1 MGAVMQ
7 LDSTRVALRTRAA
20 WPGACA
26 VVSLLCFAL
35 SACSTPTKNDAPSP
49 TPVAAEL
56 APASVAVAAPIHDPA
71 VDAATNEAL
80 AVPASEPKNVA
91 EAVASAVAEENLLSR
106 MRAGFAMSDGTNTN
120 IDREVAWFARNPDYL
135 DRTFRRA
142 ERYLYFIVEELEARK
157 MPMELALLPI
167 VESAFN
173 PVALS
178 NARAAGLWQFIP
190 STGRRYGLEQNQRYD
205 GRRDI
210 VESTRAALDYLQWL
224 ANEFNGDWQHAVAAY
239 NSGEMNVT
247 RAIARNVAKDK
258 PTDFFSLDLPRETRA
273 YVPKLLALRRIVS
286 EPEKY
291 GLEFGHIANQPFF
304 AKVELEGPID
314 IGVAAKLAGLQTDEL
329 LALNP
334 AYYRAVTNSD
344 GPGHL
349 LVPVDHAE
357 QLRAGLAA
365 LLPSQRVPK
374 IYYTVHR
381 GDTISTVARKLGV
394 SQAELSAGNR
404 IQGSTLRVGQELV
417 IDSGATHAA
426 MPARSNDKRKN
437 DDQGAKAIRIA
448 ATEPPAGPRVVTRD
462 PNYVPPPLPPAS
474 RADTQAG
481 MHMVRNGETLSS
493 IARKY
498 GVTASALANE
508 NKLSTTQHLTKGRK
522 LWIPEVSDTK
532 PTLAVS
538 ASSVTQVTDKSN
550 AQPNTSGSGTVQRV
564 SYIVRAGD
572 TLTRI
577 AKMFSVEISQLLTWN
592 KLHSANALVA
602 GQKLVMYVEGGHPG
616 G

>member
-1 MGAVMQ
+1 
-7 LDSTRVALRTRAA
+7 
-20 WPGACA
+20 
-26 VVSLLCFAL
+26 
-35 SACSTPTKNDAPSP
+35 
-49 TPVAAEL
+49 
-56 APASVAVAAPIHDPA
+56 
-71 VDAATNEAL
+71 
-80 AVPASEPKNVA
+80 
-91 EAVASAVAEENLLSR
+91 
-106 MRAGFAMSDGTNTN
+106 
-120 IDREVAWFARNPDYL
+120 
-135 DRTFRRA
+135 
-142 ERYLYFIVEELEARK
+142 

-178 NARAAGLWQFIP
+178 HARAAGLWQFIP
-190 STGRRYGLEQNQRYD
+190 STGKRYGLEQNQQYD

-224 ANEFNGDWQHAVAAY
+224 ANEFNGDWQQAVAAY

-258 PTDFFSLDLPRETRA
+258 STDFFSLDLPRETRA

-286 EPEKY
+286 EPAKY
-291 GLEFGHIANQPFF
+291 GLEFGDMANQPFF

-314 IGVAAKLAGLQTDEL
+314 LGVAAQLAGLPKDEL

-334 AYYRAVTNSD
+334 AYNRAVTNAD
-344 GPGHL
+344 GPGHI

-357 QLRAGLAA
+357 QLRASLAA
-365 LLPSQRVPK
+365 LLPAQRVPK

-381 GDTISTVARKLGV
+381 GDTIASVARKLGV
-394 SQAELSAGNR
+394 TQSELTSGNR
-404 IQGSTLRVGQELV
+404 IQGTALRVGQELV
-417 IDSGATHAA
+417 IDRGNSHAA
-426 MPARSNDKRKN
+426 ATQTNASRKANDRAAN
-437 DDQGAKAIRIA
+437 ALRIA
-448 ATEPPAGPRVVTRD
+448 ATEPLAGPRVVTRD
-462 PNYVPPPLPPAS
+462 PNYVPPPLPPIS

-481 MHMVRNGETLSS
+481 MHTVRKGETLSS

-498 GVTASALANE
+498 GVTANDLANE
-508 NKLSTTQHLTKGRK
+508 NKLSSKQRLTKGRR
-522 LWIPEVSDTK
+522 LWIPQVDDVAVVSK
-532 PTLAVS
+532 PVAVS
-538 ASSVTQVTDKSN
+538 KPVTTVVSQSSSAAPASSSM
-550 AQPNTSGSGTVQRV
+550 QRV

-577 AKMFSVEISQLLTWN
+577 AKMFSVEISQLLAWN

-602 GQKLVMYVEGGHPG
+602 GQKLVMYVEGSHPG

>member
-1 MGAVMQ
+1 MYFDLNQ
-7 LDSTRVALRTRAA
+7 LLLRSRAAGLVAL
-20 WPGACA
+20 
-26 VVSLLCFAL
+26 L
-35 SACSTPTKNDAPSP
+35 STTLAACSSTPSKPNVQPPATEQAATAPLAA
-49 TPVAAEL
+49 PVA
-56 APASVAVAAPIHDPA
+56 HDPVA
-71 VDAATNEAL
+71 DAATNQAL
-80 AVPASEPKNVA
+80 AEAPPAAPKNA
-91 EAVASAVAEENLLSR
+91 EEAVASAVAEQDLLNR
-106 MRAGFAMSDGTNTN
+106 IRAGFAMSDADNVI

-178 NARAAGLWQFIP
+178 HARAAGLWQFIP
-190 STGRRYGLEQNQRYD
+190 STGKRYGLEQNQQYD

-224 ANEFNGDWQHAVAAY
+224 ANEFNGDWQQAVAAY

-258 PTDFFSLDLPRETRA
+258 STDFFSLDLPRETRA

-286 EPEKY
+286 EPAKY
-291 GLEFGHIANQPFF
+291 GLEFGDMANQPFF

-314 IGVAAKLAGLQTDEL
+314 LGVAAQLAGLPKDEL

-334 AYYRAVTNSD
+334 AYNRAVTNAD
-344 GPGHL
+344 GPGHI

-357 QLRAGLAA
+357 QLRASLAA
-365 LLPSQRVPK
+365 LLPAQRVPK

-381 GDTISTVARKLGV
+381 GDTIASVARKLGV
-394 SQAELSAGNR
+394 TQSELTSGNR
-404 IQGSTLRVGQELV
+404 IQGTALRVGQELV
-417 IDSGATHAA
+417 IDRGNSHTAATQTNASRKANDRAA
-426 MPARSNDKRKN
+426 NAL
-437 DDQGAKAIRIA
+437 RIA
-448 ATEPPAGPRVVTRD
+448 ATEPLAGPRVVTRD
-462 PNYVPPPLPPAS
+462 PNYVPPPLPPIS

-481 MHMVRNGETLSS
+481 MHTVRKGETLSS

-498 GVTASALANE
+498 GVTANDLANE
-508 NKLSTTQHLTKGRK
+508 NKLSSKQRLTKGRR
-522 LWIPEVSDTK
+522 LWIPQVDDVAVVSK
-532 PTLAVS
+532 PVAVS
-538 ASSVTQVTDKSN
+538 KPVTTVVSQSSSAAPASSSM
-550 AQPNTSGSGTVQRV
+550 QRV

-577 AKMFSVEISQLLTWN
+577 AKMFSVEISQLLAWN

-602 GQKLVMYVEGGHPG
+602 GQKLVMYVEGSHPG

>member
-1 MGAVMQ
+1 MGTVTYFDLNQ
-7 LDSTRVALRTRAA
+7 PLLRSRTTGLVALMCIGTLA
-20 WPGACA
+20 
-26 VVSLLCFAL
+26 
-35 SACSTPTKNDAPSP
+35 ACSSTPKKADAEPKAATEQAATSP
-49 TPVAAEL
+49 I
-56 APASVAVAAPIHDPA
+56 AAPLVRDPV
-71 VDAATNEAL
+71 VDAATNQAL
-80 AVPASEPKNVA
+80 AEPSPAEPKNA
-91 EAVASAVAEENLLSR
+91 EEAVASAVAEQDLLTR
-106 MRAGFAMSDGTNTN
+106 LRAGFVMNDATNVI

-135 DRTFRRA
+135 DRSFRRA
-142 ERYLYFIVEELEARK
+142 ERYLFFIVEELEARK

-190 STGRRYGLEQNQRYD
+190 STGKRYGLEQNQQYD

-224 ANEFNGDWQHAVAAY
+224 ANEFNGDWQQAVAAY

-247 RAIARNVAKDK
+247 RAIARNVAKGK
-258 PTDFFSLDLPRETRA
+258 STDFFSLDLPRETRA

-286 EPEKY
+286 EPAKY
-291 GLEFGHIANQPFF
+291 GLEFGDMANQPFF
-304 AKVELEGPID
+304 AKVELGGPID
-314 IGVAAKLAGLQTDEL
+314 LGVAAQLAGLPKDEL

-334 AYYRAVTNSD
+334 AYNRAVTNAD

-349 LVPVDHAE
+349 LVPIDHAE

-365 LLPSQRVPK
+365 LLPAQRVPK

-381 GDTISTVARKLGV
+381 GDTVASVARKLGV
-394 SQAELSAGNR
+394 TPAELTAGNR
-404 IQGSTLRVGQELV
+404 IASATLRVGQELV
-417 IDSGATHAA
+417 IDRSATQRVATQTNSSRKA
-426 MPARSNDKRKN
+426 NDRN
-437 DDQGAKAIRIA
+437 ANALRIA
-448 ATEPPAGPRVVTRD
+448 ATEPLAGPRVVTRD
-462 PNYVPPPLPPAS
+462 PSYVPPPLPPIS

-481 MHMVRNGETLSS
+481 MHTVRSGETLSS

-498 GVTASALANE
+498 GVTANALANE
-508 NKLSTTQHLTKGRK
+508 NKLNTKQHLTKGRK
-522 LWIPEVSDTK
+522 LWIPQADDVTPVASK
-532 PTLAVS
+532 PVTAPVTS
-538 ASSVTQVTDKSN
+538 TVASVASSST
-550 AQPNTSGSGTVQRV
+550 TVSSSMQRV

-577 AKMFSVEISQLLTWN
+577 AKMFSVEISQLLAWN

-602 GQKLVMYVEGGHPG
+602 GQKLVMYVEGSHPG